1 MFISRIVPEGA
12 LPQCY
17 PCCVPAAAQ
26 EICLEKS
33 VTILAGDNGC
43 GKTTLLEII
52 AAKTGAVRIGSG
64 ADGEKQRLIRQA
76 AANYRIAR
84 KRRERGS
91 FFFSAE
97 DFSKYIEWAERE
109 KGKLRGDLARVDE
122 EYAPGTFAHSQA
134 AMAFARE
141 LSSMENMYARPLSRS
156 SHGEGFYEFFK
167 SRLIPQGL
175 YLLDEPEAAL
185 SVQNQYAL
193 ALLILDSVKEGCQ
206 FIISTHSPVISGIPG
221 ADILEIAE
229 NGINRTEW
237 EKMTSIAFLKM
248 FLARRDLLFEE
259 DHG

>member
-1 MFISRIVPEGA
+1 MFISRIAPAGA
-12 LPQCY
+12 LPQGY
-17 PCCVPAAAQ
+17 PCSVPAAKGD
-26 EICLEKS
+26 IRFEKS

-43 GKTTLLEII
+43 GKTTLLELI

-64 ADGEKQRLIRQA
+64 ADGEKQRLVRQA
-76 AANYRIAR
+76 AANYTIAR

-97 DFSKYIEWAERE
+97 DFIKYIEWAERE
-109 KGKLRGDLARVDE
+109 KGKLREDLARVDE
-122 EYAPGTFAHSQA
+122 EYAPGSFAHSQA
-134 AMAFARE
+134 AMAFSRE
-141 LSSMENMYARPLSRS
+141 LSSMENMYARRLSAS

-185 SVQNQYAL
+185 SIQNQYAL

-206 FIISTHSPVISGIPG
+206 FVISTHSPVISGVPG
-221 ADILEIAE
+221 ADILEISE
-229 NGINRTEW
+229 HGINRTDW
-237 EKMTSIAFLKM
+237 EHLSSIAFLKM

-259 DHG
+259 E